1 MFSLVTARN
10 DPEQRLPPLVNGN
23 ACPGENL
30 CRSRIQGF
38 FELEITRPKIQ
49 KLRLGAR
56 RQNVPIPK
64 AFWPQD
70 IHTTCWFH
78 LISKLQTELSWS
90 YFLRLRRLG
99 PLGSTPGFH
108 WVQRQE
114 IPAVLQGAVAV
125 WEFEWSSRDHVR
137 PIGYDYD
144 KCSFHKAVIF
154 HVLLA
159 TVAYFYRDENTGAMR
174 RF

>member
-1 MFSLVTARN
+1 MFPLVTARN
-10 DPEQRLPPLVNGN
+10 DSEQRLPPLVNGN

-30 CRSRIQGF
+30 WRSRIQGF

-64 AFWPQD
+64 TFWPQE

-78 LISKLQTELSWS
+78 LISKLQIELSWS

-114 IPAVLQGAVAV
+114 IPAVLQGAVVV

-137 PIGYDYD
+137 PIGYEND
-144 KCSFHKAVIF
+144 KCTFHKAVIF

-159 TVAYFYRDENTGAMR
+159 TVVYF
-174 RF
+174 

>member
-1 MFSLVTARN
+1 MPAPEKTLQIQNPGFLWIRN
-10 DPEQRLPPLVNGN
+10 HSTQDSETTTWRQAPKRSNSKNVLTSGDPH
-23 ACPGENL
+23 
-30 CRSRIQGF
+30 
-38 FELEITRPKIQ
+38 
-49 KLRLGAR
+49 
-56 RQNVPIPK
+56 NV
-64 AFWPQD
+64 
-70 IHTTCWFH
+70 
-78 LISKLQTELSWS
+78 LISKFAQAELSWS

-114 IPAVLQGAVAV
+114 IPAVLQGADAV
-125 WEFEWSSRDHVR
+125 WEFEWSSRDHVI

-159 TVAYFYRDENTGAMR
+159 TVAYFLRDENTGAMR